1 MGKHQRARAQ
11 SRKAEYPSLQS
22 RLLASRLLGKH
33 KRAQAQSRKADYPPL
48 QPCPLAPSLR
58 SKHKRAHAQSLKGE
72 YPHPNHDSGAA
83 EPSLGPAPHHP
94 RGLKKN
100 RKKYKYLERKYKNS
114 EIFGNL
120 GKIQKNLEKSRNT

>member
-33 KRAQAQSRKADYPPL
+33 KRAQAQSRKAEYSPL

-58 SKHKRAHAQSLKGE
+58 SKHKRAHTQSLKGE

-83 EPSLGPAPHHP
+83 DPGFGPAPHHP
-94 RGLKKN
+94 RGLIIL
-100 RKKYKYLERKYKNS
+100 YT
-114 EIFGNL
+114 L
-120 GKIQKNLEKSRNT
+120 GRGSQISVGTGRPQK